1 MSFIVNRPLKRRT
14 VLRGAGVGL
23 ALPLLDA
30 MRPAV
35 SFAGGAPTEAPRR
48 MFCICTDMGMIP
60 RFFWPE
66 GEGSDYKLS
75 PYLELIGDYRNDFT
89 VFSGVSHPEVD
100 GGHSSDVSYL
110 TAAPHPSSAGFKNT
124 ISLDQYAAERI
135 GILTRFPSLALT
147 ADGGGKSLSVTAGGV
162 RIPAAGKPSEV
173 FQKLFVQGSRE
184 EVEQQIARL
193 RDGRSVLDAVGDR
206 ARSLGRRLG
215 PSDRDK
221 LDQYFSSVRELE
233 QRLVKVEEWE
243 QKSKPTVDVDA
254 PEDIDDRGELI
265 GRTRLMYKMARLA
278 LETDSTRLIT
288 LAINQGGGPKVNL
301 PGVSQAHHPLTH
313 HGNREE
319 SITQLKTIETAQM
332 EVFSELLGDLKS
344 LQETGESLLDRT
356 MVLYGSNLGNANS
369 HDTKNMPM
377 ILAGGGFKHGQHL
390 VFDKKTNYP
399 LPNLY
404 VSMLQRLGAE
414 TDRFASS
421 TGTMRGLESR

>member
-1 MSFIVNRPLKRRT
+1 MSFTRYRPLGRRT
-14 VLRGAGVGL
+14 VLRGAGVAL
-23 ALPLLDA
+23 ALPLLDV

-35 SFAGGAPTEAPRR
+35 GLAGGVQRETPRR
-48 MFCICTDMGMIP
+48 MFCICTDMGMMP
-60 RFFWPE
+60 RFFWPADA
-66 GEGSDYKLS
+66 GRDYTLS
-75 PYLELIGDYRNDFT
+75 PYLERISEYRNDFT

-100 GGHSSDVSYL
+100 GGHSADVSYL
-110 TAAPHPSSAGFKNT
+110 TAAAHPSSAGFRNT
-124 ISLDQYAAERI
+124 ISLDQFAAERI
-135 GILTRFPSLALT
+135 SVLTRLPSLSLT

-162 RIPAAGKPSEV
+162 QIPAAGKPSEV
-173 FQKLFVQGSRE
+173 FQKLFVQGSSA

-193 RDGRSVLDAVGDR
+193 RDGRSVLDAVGAR
-206 ARSLGRRLG
+206 AQSLGRRLG

-221 LDQYFSSVRELE
+221 LDQYFTSVRELE

-243 QKSKPTVDVDA
+243 RKPKPTVDA
-254 PEDIDDRGELI
+254 EEPKDIDDRGELI

-278 LETDSTRLIT
+278 FETDSTRLVT
-288 LAINQGGGPKVNL
+288 LAINQGGSPRVNL

-319 SITQLKTIETAQM
+319 SVEQLKTVETAQM
-332 EVFSELLGDLKS
+332 EVFGELLGDLKS
-344 LQETGESLLDRT
+344 IQENGETLLDRT

-390 VFDKKTNYP
+390 LFDKRNNYP

-404 VSMLQRLGAE
+404 VSMLQRLGVE

-421 TGTMRGLESR
+421 TGSLRGLEMA